1 MLIKEQ
7 AIQFTLSG
15 RWMESGQV
23 NVVTSQNAKR
33 TSGSLRIGCD
43 LIPPGY
49 PLAALLLS
57 FPAYAGDDGTFMLSP
72 RWGKSTTSV
81 SNSVFI

>member
-1 MLIKEQ
+1 MFR
-7 AIQFTLSG
+7 A
-15 RWMESGQV
+15 RQV
-23 NVVTSQNAKR
+23 RS
-33 TSGSLRIGCD
+33 CD

-49 PLAALLLS
+49 PLAELLLS
-57 FPAYAGDDGTFMLSP
+57 FPAYAGDGTFLLSP

>member
-1 MLIKEQ
+1 MAPIGPTRKSRDVRFRA
-7 AIQFTLSG
+7 AIRG
-15 RWMESGQV
+15 DP
-23 NVVTSQNAKR
+23 TSQNAKR
-33 TSGSLRIGCD
+33 TSDSLGIGCD